1 MARKTYQGE
10 KNNKSRT
17 MNKLIQAVGIVLKNK
32 GYTGLT
38 VSNITAEA
46 GVDRKLVSVYFGS
59 VNNLI
64 ETYIKS
70 KNYWDTI
77 NESAINLLTTA
88 PETSTRLILENLLL
102 TQLEHFTNDEEMQ
115 KVVLWQISENA
126 ELMAHLTANR
136 EEIYPLLFPKA
147 DQELKDQHVDLRA
160 ISSILIAGIYYLV
173 LHTKTTNSTF
183 CEIDLTTDQGMGRIK
198 TTLKKILENTYNT
211 VNSKVKM

>member
-115 KVVLWQISENA
+115 KVVLWQISENT
-126 ELMAHLTANR
+126 ELMAHVTANR

>member
-17 MNKLIQAVGIVLKNK
+17 MNKLIQAVGIVLKQK

-64 ETYIKS
+64 ETYIKG

-115 KVVLWQISENA
+115 KVVLWQISENT
-126 ELMAHLTANR
+126 ELMAHVTANR

-147 DQELKDQHVDLRA
+147 DQELKDQQADLRA
-160 ISSILIAGIYYLV
+160 ISSILVAGIYYLV

-198 TTLKKILENTYNT
+198 TTIKKILEDTYSI
-211 VNSKVKM
+211 V

>member
-17 MNKLIQAVGIVLKNK
+17 MSMLVQAVGTVLESK

-38 VSNITAEA
+38 STNIAKAA

-64 ETYIKS
+64 ETYIKG

-102 TQLEHFTNDEEMQ
+102 TQLEHFTNDVEMQ
-115 KVVLWQISENA
+115 KVVLWQISENT
-126 ELMAHLTANR
+126 ELMAHVTANR

-147 DQELKDQHVDLRA
+147 DQELKDQQVDLRA
-160 ISSILIAGIYYLV
+160 ISSILVAGIYYLV

-198 TTLKKILENTYNT
+198 TTIKKILQDTYSI
-211 VNSKVKM
+211 V

>member
-64 ETYIKS
+64 ETYIKG

-102 TQLEHFTNDEEMQ
+102 TQLEHFTNDDEMQ
-115 KVVLWQISENA
+115 KIVLWQISENT
-126 ELMAHLTANR
+126 ELMAHVTANR

-160 ISSILIAGIYYLV
+160 ISSILVAGIYYLV

-198 TTLKKILENTYNT
+198 TTIKKILEDTYSI
-211 VNSKVKM
+211 V

>member
-17 MNKLIQAVGIVLKNK
+17 MNKLIQAVGIVLKQK

-64 ETYIKS
+64 ETYIKG

-115 KVVLWQISENA
+115 KVVLWQISENT
-126 ELMAHLTANR
+126 ELMAHVTANR

-147 DQELKDQHVDLRA
+147 DQELLDQQVDLRA
-160 ISSILIAGIYYLV
+160 ISSILVAGIYYLV

-198 TTLKKILENTYNT
+198 TTIKKILEDTYSI
-211 VNSKVKM
+211 V

>member
-64 ETYIKS
+64 ETYIKG

-115 KVVLWQISENA
+115 KIVLWQISENT
-126 ELMAHLTANR
+126 ELMAHVTANR

-147 DQELKDQHVDLRA
+147 DQELKDQQVDLRA
-160 ISSILIAGIYYLV
+160 ISSILVAGIYYLV

-198 TTLKKILENTYNT
+198 TTIKKILEDTYSI
-211 VNSKVKM
+211 V

>member
-1 MARKTYQGE
+1 
-10 KNNKSRT
+10 
-17 MNKLIQAVGIVLKNK
+17 MNKLIQAVGIVLKQK

-64 ETYIKS
+64 ETYIKG

-115 KVVLWQISENA
+115 KVVLWQISENT
-126 ELMAHLTANR
+126 ELMAHVTANR

-147 DQELKDQHVDLRA
+147 DQELKNQQVDLRA
-160 ISSILIAGIYYLV
+160 ISSILVAGIYYLV

-198 TTLKKILENTYNT
+198 TTIKKILEDTYSI
-211 VNSKVKM
+211 V

>member
-64 ETYIKS
+64 ETYIKG

-115 KVVLWQISENA
+115 KIVLWQISENT
-126 ELMAHLTANR
+126 ELMAHVTANR

-147 DQELKDQHVDLRA
+147 DQELKDQHIDLRA
-160 ISSILIAGIYYLV
+160 ISSILVAGIYYLV
-173 LHTKTTNSTF
+173 LHTKTTTSTF

-198 TTLKKILENTYNT
+198 TTIKKILEDTYSI
-211 VNSKVKM
+211 V

>member
-17 MNKLIQAVGIVLKNK
+17 MNKLIQAVGIVLRQK

-64 ETYIKS
+64 ETYIKG

-115 KVVLWQISENA
+115 KVVLWQISENT
-126 ELMAHLTANR
+126 ELMAHVTANR

-147 DQELKDQHVDLRA
+147 DQELKDQQVDLRA
-160 ISSILIAGIYYLV
+160 ISSILVAGIYYLV

-198 TTLKKILENTYNT
+198 TTIKKILEDTYSI
-211 VNSKVKM
+211 V

>member
-17 MNKLIQAVGIVLKNK
+17 MSMLVQAVGTVLESK

-38 VSNITAEA
+38 STNIAKAA

-64 ETYIKS
+64 ETYIKG

-102 TQLEHFTNDEEMQ
+102 TQLEHFTNDVEMQ
-115 KVVLWQISENA
+115 KVVLWQISENT
-126 ELMAHLTANR
+126 ELMAHVTANR

-147 DQELKDQHVDLRA
+147 DQELKDQQVDLRA
-160 ISSILIAGIYYLV
+160 ISSILVAGIYYLV

-198 TTLKKILENTYNT
+198 TTIKKILEDTYSI
-211 VNSKVKM
+211 V

>member
-1 MARKTYQGE
+1 
-10 KNNKSRT
+10 

-64 ETYIKS
+64 ETYIKG

-102 TQLEHFTNDEEMQ
+102 TQLEHFTNDDEMQ
-115 KVVLWQISENA
+115 KIVLWQISENT
-126 ELMAHLTANR
+126 ELMAHVTANR

-160 ISSILIAGIYYLV
+160 ISSILVAGIYYLV

-198 TTLKKILENTYNT
+198 TTIKKILEDTYSI
-211 VNSKVKM
+211 V

>member
-17 MNKLIQAVGIVLKNK
+17 MNKLIQAVGIVLKQK

-64 ETYIKS
+64 ETYIKG

-88 PETSTRLILENLLL
+88 SETSTRLILENLLL

-115 KVVLWQISENA
+115 KVVLWQISENT
-126 ELMAHLTANR
+126 ELMAHVTANR

-147 DQELKDQHVDLRA
+147 DQELKDQQVDLRA
-160 ISSILIAGIYYLV
+160 ISSILVAGIYYLV

-198 TTLKKILENTYNT
+198 TTIKKILEDTYSI
-211 VNSKVKM
+211 V

>member
-17 MNKLIQAVGIVLKNK
+17 MNKLIQAVGIVLKQK

-64 ETYIKS
+64 ETYIKG

-115 KVVLWQISENA
+115 KVVLWQISENT
-126 ELMAHLTANR
+126 ELMAHVTANR

-147 DQELKDQHVDLRA
+147 DQELKDQQVDLRA
-160 ISSILIAGIYYLV
+160 ISSILVAGIYYLV

-198 TTLKKILENTYNT
+198 TTIKKILEDIYSI
-211 VNSKVKM
+211 V

>member
-17 MNKLIQAVGIVLKNK
+17 MNKLIQAVGIVLRQK

-38 VSNITAEA
+38 VSNITTEA

-64 ETYIKS
+64 ETYIKG

-115 KVVLWQISENA
+115 KVVLWQISENT
-126 ELMAHLTANR
+126 ELMAHVTANR

-147 DQELKDQHVDLRA
+147 DQELKDQQVDLRA
-160 ISSILIAGIYYLV
+160 ISSILVAGIYYLV

-198 TTLKKILENTYNT
+198 TTIKKILEDTYSI
-211 VNSKVKM
+211 V

>member
-64 ETYIKS
+64 ETYIKG

-115 KVVLWQISENA
+115 KIVLWQISENT
-126 ELMAHLTANR
+126 ELMAHVTANR

-147 DQELKDQHVDLRA
+147 DQELKDQQVDLRA
-160 ISSILIAGIYYLV
+160 ISSILVAGIYYLV

-183 CEIDLTTDQGMGRIK
+183 CEIDLTTDQGIGRIK
-198 TTLKKILENTYNT
+198 TTIKKILEDTYSI
-211 VNSKVKM
+211 V

>member
-64 ETYIKS
+64 ETYIKG

-115 KVVLWQISENA
+115 KVVLWQISENT
-126 ELMAHLTANR
+126 ELMAHVTANR

>member
-64 ETYIKS
+64 ETYIKG

-115 KVVLWQISENA
+115 KVVLWQISENT
-126 ELMAHLTANR
+126 ELMAHVIANR

-147 DQELKDQHVDLRA
+147 DQELKDQQVDLRA
-160 ISSILIAGIYYLV
+160 ISSILVAGIYYLV

-198 TTLKKILENTYNT
+198 TTIKKILEDTYSI
-211 VNSKVKM
+211 V

>member
-64 ETYIKS
+64 ETYIKG

-115 KVVLWQISENA
+115 KVVLWQISENT
-126 ELMAHLTANR
+126 ELMTHVIANR

-147 DQELKDQHVDLRA
+147 DQELKDQQVDLRA
-160 ISSILIAGIYYLV
+160 ISSILVAGIYYLV

-198 TTLKKILENTYNT
+198 TTIKKILEDTYSI
-211 VNSKVKM
+211 V

>member
-17 MNKLIQAVGIVLKNK
+17 MNKLIQAVGIVLKQK

-64 ETYIKS
+64 ETYIKG

-115 KVVLWQISENA
+115 KVVLWQISENT
-126 ELMAHLTANR
+126 ELMAHVTANR

-147 DQELKDQHVDLRA
+147 DQELKDQQVDLRA
-160 ISSILIAGIYYLV
+160 ISSILVAGIYYLV

-198 TTLKKILENTYNT
+198 TTIKKILEDTYSI
-211 VNSKVKM
+211 V

>member
-17 MNKLIQAVGIVLKNK
+17 MNKLIQAVGIVLKQK

-64 ETYIKS
+64 ETYIKG

-115 KVVLWQISENA
+115 KVVLWQISENT
-126 ELMAHLTANR
+126 ELMAHVTASR

-147 DQELKDQHVDLRA
+147 DQELKDQQVDLRA
-160 ISSILIAGIYYLV
+160 ISSILVAGIYYLV

-198 TTLKKILENTYNT
+198 TTIKKILEDTYSI
-211 VNSKVKM
+211 V

>member
-17 MNKLIQAVGIVLKNK
+17 MNKLIQAVGIVLKQK

-64 ETYIKS
+64 ETYIKG

-102 TQLEHFTNDEEMQ
+102 TQLEHFTNDDEMQ
-115 KVVLWQISENA
+115 KIVLWQISENT
-126 ELMAHLTANR
+126 ELMAHVTANR

-160 ISSILIAGIYYLV
+160 ISSILVAGIYYLV

-198 TTLKKILENTYNT
+198 TTIKKILEDTYSI
-211 VNSKVKM
+211 V

>member
-1 MARKTYQGE
+1 
-10 KNNKSRT
+10 
-17 MNKLIQAVGIVLKNK
+17 MNKLIQAVGIVLKQK

-64 ETYIKS
+64 ETYIKG

-115 KVVLWQISENA
+115 KVVLWQISENT
-126 ELMAHLTANR
+126 ELMAHVTANR

-147 DQELKDQHVDLRA
+147 DQELKDQQVDLRA
-160 ISSILIAGIYYLV
+160 ISSILVAGIYYLV

-198 TTLKKILENTYNT
+198 TTIKKILEDTYSI
-211 VNSKVKM
+211 V

>member
-115 KVVLWQISENA
+115 KIVLWQISENT
-126 ELMAHLTANR
+126 ELMAHVIAKR

-147 DQELKDQHVDLRA
+147 DQELKNQHVDLRA
-160 ISSILIAGIYYLV
+160 ISSILVAGIYYLV

-198 TTLKKILENTYNT
+198 TTIKKILEDTYNT

>member
-17 MNKLIQAVGIVLKNK
+17 MNKLIQAVGIVLKQK

-64 ETYIKS
+64 ETYIKG

-115 KVVLWQISENA
+115 KVVLWQISENT
-126 ELMAHLTANR
+126 ELMAHVTANR

-147 DQELKDQHVDLRA
+147 DQELKNQQVDLRA
-160 ISSILIAGIYYLV
+160 ISSILVAGIYYLV

-198 TTLKKILENTYNT
+198 TTIKKILEDTYSI
-211 VNSKVKM
+211 V

>member
-17 MNKLIQAVGIVLKNK
+17 MNKLIQAVGIVLKQK

-64 ETYIKS
+64 ETYIKG

-77 NESAINLLTTA
+77 NESAINFLTTA
-88 PETSTRLILENLLL
+88 SETSTRLILENLLL

-115 KVVLWQISENA
+115 KVVLWQISENT
-126 ELMAHLTANR
+126 ELMAHVTANR

-147 DQELKDQHVDLRA
+147 DQELKDQQVDLRA
-160 ISSILIAGIYYLV
+160 ISSILVAGIYYLV

-198 TTLKKILENTYNT
+198 TTIKKILEDTYSI
-211 VNSKVKM
+211 V

>member
-1 MARKTYQGE
+1 
-10 KNNKSRT
+10 
-17 MNKLIQAVGIVLKNK
+17 MNKLIQAVGIVLKQK

-64 ETYIKS
+64 ETYIKG

-115 KVVLWQISENA
+115 KVVLWQISENT
-126 ELMAHLTANR
+126 ELMAHVTANR

-147 DQELKDQHVDLRA
+147 DQELKDQQVDLRA
-160 ISSILIAGIYYLV
+160 ISSILVAGIYYLV

-198 TTLKKILENTYNT
+198 TTIKKILEDIYSI
-211 VNSKVKM
+211 V